1 MTLNDAITAY
11 LDDLRER
18 QLTAVHIR
26 TVKYRL
32 GRFAQTRPAGQ
43 PVAHLTRAI
52 LAAYFVD
59 LREGKSDGTMAGY
72 VSTHKAFW
80 KYCKRQGWTENNL
93 GKKLKKYSYKP
104 VVRKAA
110 PVDDINTVLAHLN
123 KFAWHRDG
131 RPRDIRDALLVSLSL
146 DAGARRAA
154 MWGLRRSDAERSL
167 HKGRLAKNGRIMY
180 RVDAYVNKT
189 GTVTLEFCQE
199 TADLFRLYFERAPYT
214 RTDLVFYNL
223 TTGDPM
229 RPASLSRAFDRIC
242 KFCGVPVFRS
252 HAVRKRNGS
261 AIIQELHAP
270 DVAQLYLGHQE
281 LSTTLR
287 HYNDHERDDVSEAAA
302 QLASLRRG
310 PRDVLADEFF
320 KKREG

>member
-1 MTLNDAITAY
+1 MLLTDAIAAY

-26 TVKYRL
+26 TVSYRL
-32 GRFAQTRPAGQ
+32 SQFAKSRPAGQ
-43 PVAHLTRAI
+43 LIEPLTRAE
-52 LAAYFVD
+52 LAGHFIK

-72 VSTHKAFW
+72 TSTHKAFW
-80 KYCKRQGWTENNL
+80 RFAKNEGWTKTNL
-93 GKKLKKYSYKP
+93 GKRLKKYSYKP

-110 PVDDINTVLAHLN
+110 PAADLATVLSKLN
-123 KFAWHRDG
+123 EFAWHRDG
-131 RPRDIRDALLVSLSL
+131 RPRDVRDALLVSLSL

-154 MWGLRRSDAERSL
+154 MWGLRRTDVERSL
-167 HKGRLAKNGRIMY
+167 HRGRVAKNGRIMY
-180 RVDAYVNKT
+180 QVESYVNKT

-199 TADLFRLYFERAPYT
+199 TAELFQLHFERAPYT
-214 RTDLVFYNL
+214 RLDLVFYSL
-223 TTGDPM
+223 STGEIM
-229 RPASLSRAFDRIC
+229 KPASLSRAFDRAC
-242 KFCGVPVFRS
+242 KFAGVPVFRS

-261 AIIQELHAP
+261 AIIQQLHAP
-270 DVAQLYLGHQE
+270 DVAQMYLGHQE

-310 PRDVLADEFF
+310 ERDVLAEQFF
-320 KKREG
+320 KKKE